1 MERGSVGLGFGPGR
15 EAHGSD
21 PDPLLEIRFPLLQPF
36 LYRTRRCALSFAS
49 IFIPDFPVQAV
60 ARQSPDLH
68 GKPVALFEGAPPLT
82 RVFAANQA
90 ARALGVEIGMTR
102 LQTEDC
108 TGVEWRWRSLSLETT
123 AHAVLLDCAWT
134 ISPRI
139 EDARKGSQAQLPDT
153 VVLDI
158 TGCEKL
164 FGSHEKIAGDLKHI
178 AAEVGFDAHVAIAE
192 NPQAA
197 ICAARGFPGV
207 TIIPPGS
214 EATYLGKLPLP
225 SLPIPTELLETLNR
239 WGIHT
244 CAEFAA
250 LPEIAVIER
259 FGQEGCHWRN
269 LSRGADP
276 RSLIPKEFPSHF
288 EECMELG
295 FPVDLLEPLLFVLNR
310 LLDQLC
316 TRLRMHVLATRE
328 VKVTL
333 TLQPGDLRRK
343 EPVLHIRTL
352 RLPVPAAESKFLLK
366 LLQLDLQA
374 HPPTA
379 PVTAIHIVVLPAHS
393 RTRQLGL
400 FLPRSPEP
408 EALEI
413 TLARIQSVVG
423 EGRVG
428 TPELLD
434 SHRPG
439 AFQQNHFVL
448 PEPSLKLSSR
458 DRPPQTALRIYRPP
472 LKAKV
477 ELHNERPANIICDDV
492 LKPVLAAAGPTKTNG
507 AWWSEN
513 SWAREEWD
521 VLVPAIRPKY
531 RPNSPFKED
540 AQPKSQETALYR
552 IYKDLHSKSWF
563 IEGIYD

>member
-1 MERGSVGLGFGPGR
+1 L
-15 EAHGSD
+15 A
-21 PDPLLEIRFPLLQPF
+21 
-36 LYRTRRCALSFAS
+36 FAS

-60 ARQSPDLH
+60 ARQSPELRA
-68 GKPVALFEGAPPLT
+68 KPVALFEGAPPLT
-82 RVFAANQA
+82 RVFAANRG
-90 ARALGVEIGMTR
+90 ARALGVEIGMTK

-108 TGVEWRWRSLSLETT
+108 TGVEWRWRSASLEAT

-139 EDARKGSQAQLPDT
+139 ESAQRGSEVQLPDT

-158 TGCEKL
+158 AGCEKL
-164 FGSHEKIAGDLKHI
+164 FGSYEKIAGDLKHI
-178 AAEVGFDAHVAIAE
+178 AAEVGFEANIAIAE
-192 NPQAA
+192 NPEAA
-197 ICAARGFPGV
+197 ICAARGFPGI
-207 TIIPPGS
+207 TIIPSGN
-214 EATYLGKLPLP
+214 EAAAIGALPLS
-225 SLPIPTELLETLNR
+225 SLTIPAELLETLNR

-259 FGQEGCHWRN
+259 FGQEGRHWHN
-269 LSRGADP
+269 LSLGSGL
-276 RSLIPKEFPSHF
+276 RSLIPKEFPCHF
-288 EECMELG
+288 EECMELE
-295 FPVDLLEPLLFVLNR
+295 FPVELLESLLFVLNR

-333 TLQPGDLRRK
+333 TLQPDDLRRK
-343 EPVLHIRTL
+343 EPIFHIRTL
-352 RLPVPAAESKFLLK
+352 RLPVPATESKFLLK

-379 PVTAIHIVVLPAHS
+379 PVIAIHIMVVPAHT
-393 RTRQLGL
+393 RTRQIGL
-400 FLPRSPEP
+400 FLPLSPEP

-413 TLARIQSVVG
+413 TLARIQNTVG

-428 TPELLD
+428 APELLD
-434 SHRPG
+434 SHSPG
-439 AFQQNHFVL
+439 AFKQNRFVL
-448 PEPSLKLSSR
+448 PEPSLKLPSH
-458 DRPPQTALRIYRPP
+458 DHPPQLALRIYRPP

-477 ELHNERPANIICDDV
+477 ELQNERPANIVCDG
-492 LKPVLAAAGPTKTNG
+492 LRKQVLASAGPTKTNG

-513 SWAREEWD
+513 LWAREEWD
-521 VLVPAIRPKY
+521 VLVPALRPKY
-531 RPNSPFKED
+531 RANPQFKED
-540 AQPKSQETALYR
+540 AQPMPQETALYR

>member
-1 MERGSVGLGFGPGR
+1 MP
-15 EAHGSD
+15 
-21 PDPLLEIRFPLLQPF
+21 
-36 LYRTRRCALSFAS
+36 FAS

-60 ARQSPDLH
+60 ARQSPELLA
-68 GKPVALFEGAPPLT
+68 KPVALFQGAPPLT

-90 ARALGVEIGMTR
+90 ARALGVEIGMTK
-102 LQTEDC
+102 LQAEDC
-108 TGVEWRWRSLSLETT
+108 TGVEWRWRSPSLETT

-139 EDARKGSQAQLPDT
+139 ESAQQGTEAPLPDT

-158 TGCEKL
+158 ADCGKL

-197 ICAARGFPGV
+197 VCAARGFPGI
-207 TIIPPGS
+207 TIIPPEN
-214 EATYLGKLPLP
+214 EAAAIGALPLS
-225 SLPIPTELLETLNR
+225 SLNISAELLETLNR
-239 WGIHT
+239 WGIRT

-259 FGQEGCHWRN
+259 FGQEGRYWHN
-269 LSRGADP
+269 LSRATGTC
-276 RSLIPKEFPSHF
+276 SLIPKEFPSHF
-288 EECMELG
+288 EECLDLE

-316 TRLRMHVLATRE
+316 MRLRMHVLATRE
-328 VKVTL
+328 IKVTL
-333 TLQPGDLRRK
+333 TLQPDDLRRK
-343 EPVLHIRTL
+343 DPILHIRTL
-352 RLPVPAAESKFLLK
+352 RLPVPATESKLLLK

-379 PVTAIHIVVLPAHS
+379 PVTAIHILVAPTRS

-400 FLPRSPEP
+400 FLPLSPEP

-413 TLARIQSVVG
+413 TLARIQSTVG

-428 TPELLD
+428 APELLN

-439 AFQQNHFVL
+439 AFQQNRFVL
-448 PEPSLKLSSR
+448 PEPSLKLSSL
-458 DRPPQTALRIYRPP
+458 DCPPQAALRIYRPP

-477 ELHNERPANIICDDV
+477 ELHNKRPSNIICDGV
-492 LKPVLAAAGPTKTNG
+492 RKQVLAAAGPTKTNG

-513 SWAREEWD
+513 CWAREEWD
-521 VLVPAIRPKY
+521 VLVPALRPKY
-531 RPNSPFKED
+531 HPLCNRNFTSRTDSGVFILAD
-540 AQPKSQETALYR
+540 AQSKSQETALYR

>member
-1 MERGSVGLGFGPGR
+1 M
-15 EAHGSD
+15 A
-21 PDPLLEIRFPLLQPF
+21 
-36 LYRTRRCALSFAS
+36 FAS

-60 ARQSPDLH
+60 ARQFPDFRD
-68 GKPVALFEGAPPLT
+68 KPLALFEGAPPLT

-90 ARALGVEIGMTR
+90 ARALGVEIGMTK

-108 TGVEWRWRSLSLETT
+108 IGVEWRWRSPSLETT

-139 EDARKGSQAQLPDT
+139 ESAQQGTEAQLPDT

-158 TGCEKL
+158 AGCEKL

-178 AAEVGFDAHVAIAE
+178 AAEVGFDANIAIAE
-192 NPQAA
+192 NPEAA
-197 ICAARGFPGV
+197 ICAARGFPGITV
-207 TIIPPGS
+207 IPPGN
-214 EATYLGKLPLP
+214 EAAVLGAL
-225 SLPIPTELLETLNR
+225 SLFSLAVPAELLETLDR
-239 WGIHT
+239 WGIHI

-259 FGQEGCHWRN
+259 FGQEGRHWHN
-269 LSRGADP
+269 LSRGTSP
-276 RSLIPKEFPSHF
+276 RSLIPKEFPSQF
-288 EECMELG
+288 EECMELE
-295 FPVDLLEPLLFVLNR
+295 FPVELLEPLLFVLNR

-316 TRLRMHVLATRE
+316 IRLRMHVLATRE

-333 TLQPGDLRRK
+333 TLQPDDLRRK

-352 RLPVPAAESKFLLK
+352 RLPVPATESKFLLK

-379 PVTAIHIVVLPAHS
+379 PVTAVHILFVPARS

-400 FLPRSPEP
+400 FLPLSPEP

-413 TLARIQSVVG
+413 TLARIQSTVG

-428 TPELLD
+428 APELLD

-439 AFQQNHFVL
+439 SFQLNRFVL
-448 PEPSLKLSSR
+448 PEPSLKLSLH
-458 DRPPQTALRIYRPP
+458 DHPPQTALRIYRPP

-477 ELHNERPANIICDDV
+477 ELHGERPSGIVCDGV
-492 LKPVLAAAGPTKTNG
+492 RVPVLASAGPTKTNG

-521 VLVPAIRPKY
+521 ILVPALRPKY
-531 RPNSPFKED
+531 RPVCSGNSTVPRDSGGFNPPD
-540 AQPKSQETALYR
+540 AQPTPQETALYR
-552 IYKDLHSKSWF
+552 IYKDSHSKAWF
-563 IEGIYD
+563 VEGIYD